1 MAPSGAQ
8 VRHSVELPL
17 CKATSGGSSLM
28 PNVTII
34 GAGLAGSEAAW
45 QAAELGCSVEL
56 WEMRPKRETPAHR
69 TEHFAELVC
78 SNSLG
83 NLALETASGLL
94 KEELRRLGSVILHCA
109 DTNPVPAGG
118 ALGVAR
124 EDFPRAVTKTI
135 HAHPNIEVIHKE
147 VTEIPQGP
155 TVVAT
160 GPLTSDTL
168 AKKIEVL
175 SGETLYFYDAASP
188 IIHRD
193 SLDDSIIYRA
203 SRYCKGEAAYLNC
216 PMTEEQYYAFVEDL
230 ATAELS
236 PIKDFEEDLYFEG
249 CLPVETIARRGK
261 DTLRFGPMKPVGLP
275 DPRTGEIPYAVVQL
289 RQDDAEGRLYNIVGF
304 QTRLKW
310 GEQRRVFRTIPGLE
324 NADFARM
331 GVMHR
336 NTYLPSNQML
346 EATMR
351 IRRNLSTAPLF
362 FAGQLTGVEGYVE
375 STAMGH
381 IAGTNAMRLA
391 RGEEPVTMP
400 RGTMMGALAHY
411 ITTKEGTLQPI
422 NSNWG
427 LVPTV
432 PKKEKGRRLGKPER
446 RQRQANTALAVLD
459 GFMREGAKAA
469 V

>member
-1 MAPSGAQ
+1 
-8 VRHSVELPL
+8 
-17 CKATSGGSSLM
+17 M
-28 PNVTII
+28 PDVTII

-56 WEMRPKRETPAHR
+56 WEMRPVKETPAHR

-83 NLALETASGLL
+83 NRSLETASGLL
-94 KEELRRLGSVILHCA
+94 KEELRRLGSVILRCA
-109 DTNPVPAGG
+109 DANSVPAGG

-124 EDFPRAVTKTI
+124 EDFPRAVTETVFS
-135 HAHPNIEVIHKE
+135 HPNIEVIRKE
-147 VTEIPQGP
+147 VTEIPEGP

-160 GPLTSDTL
+160 GPLTSDAL
-168 AKKIEVL
+168 AEKIEAL
-175 SGETLYFYDAASP
+175 SGERLYFYDAASP
-188 IIHRD
+188 IIHRE
-193 SLDDSIIYRA
+193 SLDDARIYRA
-203 SRYCKGEAAYLNC
+203 SRYDKGEAAYLNC
-216 PMTEEQYYAFVEDL
+216 PMKEEEYYAFVEDL

-261 DTLRFGPMKPVGLP
+261 ETLRFGPMKPVGLP
-275 DPRTGEIPYAVVQL
+275 DPRTGGIPYAVVQL
-289 RQDDAEGRLYNIVGF
+289 RQDDAEGHLYNIVGF

-310 GEQRRVFRTIPGLE
+310 GEQRRVFRQIPGLE

-336 NTYLPSNQML
+336 NTYLPSNHML

-351 IRRNLSTAPLF
+351 IRGGLSGEPLY

-381 IAGTNAMRLA
+381 IAGTNAA
-391 RGEEPVTMP
+391 RFAKGEDPITMP

-427 LVPTV
+427 LVPAV
-432 PKKEKGRRLGKPER
+432 PKRENGRRLSKPER
-446 RQRQANTALAVLD
+446 RQRQARTALSVLD
-459 GFMREGAKAA
+459 EFMHGGVQTA

>member
-1 MAPSGAQ
+1 
-8 VRHSVELPL
+8 
-17 CKATSGGSSLM
+17 M

-56 WEMRPKRETPAHR
+56 LEMRPLKETPAHR

-94 KEELRRLGSVILHCA
+94 KEELRRLGSVILRCA
-109 DTNPVPAGG
+109 DANPVPAGG

-124 EDFPRAVTKTI
+124 EDFPRAVTETI
-135 HAHPNIEVIHKE
+135 HAHSNIEVIRKE
-147 VTEIPQGP
+147 VTNIPEGP

-160 GPLTSDTL
+160 GPLTSEAL
-168 AKKIEVL
+168 AKKIEDL

-193 SLDDSIIYRA
+193 SLDDSVIYRA
-203 SRYCKGEAAYLNC
+203 SRYGKGEAAYLNC

-230 ATAELS
+230 AAAELS

-289 RQDDAEGRLYNIVGF
+289 RQDDAEGLLYNIVGF

-310 GEQRRVFRTIPGLE
+310 GEQRRVFRTIPGLQ

-336 NTYLPSNQML
+336 NTYLPSNHML
-346 EATMR
+346 DATMR
-351 IRRNLSTAPLF
+351 IREALGEAPLF

-381 IAGTNAMRLA
+381 IAGTNAARLA

-432 PKKEKGRRLGKPER
+432 PKKENGRRLSKPER
-446 RQRQANTALAVLD
+446 RQRQARMALSTL
-459 GFMREGAKAA
+459 GEFMREGIKTA

>member
-1 MAPSGAQ
+1 
-8 VRHSVELPL
+8 
-17 CKATSGGSSLM
+17 M
-28 PNVTII
+28 PDVTIL

-45 QAAELGCSVEL
+45 QAAERGCSVEL
-56 WEMRPKRETPAHR
+56 WEMRPVKETPAHR

-83 NLALETASGLL
+83 NLSLTTASGLL
-94 KEELRRLGSVILHCA
+94 KEELRRLGSVILDRA
-109 DTNPVPAGG
+109 DANSVPAGG

-124 EDFPRAVTKTI
+124 EDFPRAVTETVND
-135 HAHPNIEVIHKE
+135 HSNIEVVRKE
-147 VTEIPQGP
+147 ATDLPDGP

-160 GPLTSDTL
+160 GPLTSDAL
-168 AKKIEVL
+168 ADKIEAL
-175 SGETLYFYDAASP
+175 SGERLYFYYAASP

-193 SLDDSIIYRA
+193 SLDESVIYRA
-203 SRYCKGEAAYLNC
+203 SRYGKGEAAYLNC
-216 PMTEEQYYAFVEDL
+216 PMTEEQYYAFVESL

-249 CLPVETIARRGK
+249 CLPVETIARRGRQ
-261 DTLRFGPMKPVGLP
+261 TLSFGPMKPVGLP
-275 DPRTGEIPYAVVQL
+275 DPRTGNIPYAVVQL
-289 RQDDAEGRLYNIVGF
+289 RQDDAEGHLYNIVGF

-310 GEQRRVFRTIPGLE
+310 GEQRRVFRTIPGLA

-351 IRRNLSTAPLF
+351 IRRSLSSEPLF

-381 IAGTNAMRLA
+381 IAGTNAARLA
-391 RGEEPVTMP
+391 RGQQPITMP
-400 RGTMMGALAHY
+400 HGTMVGALAHY

-427 LVPTV
+427 LVPAV
-432 PKKEKGRRLGKPER
+432 PKKENGRRLGKPER
-446 RQRQANTALAVLD
+446 RQRQARIALSVLD
-459 GFMREGAKAA
+459 DFMREGAKAA

>member
-1 MAPSGAQ
+1 
-8 VRHSVELPL
+8 
-17 CKATSGGSSLM
+17 M

-34 GAGLAGSEAAW
+34 GAGLAGSEAAC

-135 HAHPNIEVIHKE
+135 HAHPNIEVIRKE

-160 GPLTSDTL
+160 GPLTSDSL

-310 GEQRRVFRTIPGLE
+310 GEQRRVFRTIPGLQ

-336 NTYLPSNQML
+336 NTYLPSNHML
-346 EATMR
+346 DATMQLR
-351 IRRNLSTAPLF
+351 VALGEAPLF

-381 IAGTNAMRLA
+381 IAGTNAARLA
-391 RGEEPVTMP
+391 RGEKPLTMP

-432 PKKEKGRRLGKPER
+432 PKRENGRRLSKPER
-446 RQRQANTALAVLD
+446 RQRQARMALSTLEE
-459 GFMREGAKAA
+459 FMREGIKTA

>member
-1 MAPSGAQ
+1 
-8 VRHSVELPL
+8 
-17 CKATSGGSSLM
+17 M

-135 HAHPNIEVIHKE
+135 HAHPNIEVIRKE

-160 GPLTSDTL
+160 GPLTSDSL

-310 GEQRRVFRTIPGLE
+310 GEQRRVFRTIPGLQ

-336 NTYLPSNQML
+336 NTYLPSNHML
-346 EATMR
+346 DATMQLR
-351 IRRNLSTAPLF
+351 VALGEAPLF

-381 IAGTNAMRLA
+381 IAGTNAARLA
-391 RGEEPVTMP
+391 RGEKPLTMP

-432 PKKEKGRRLGKPER
+432 PKRENGRRLSKPER
-446 RQRQANTALAVLD
+446 RQRQARLALSTLEE
-459 GFMREGAKAA
+459 FMREGIKTA

>member
-1 MAPSGAQ
+1 MPE
-8 VRHSVELPL
+8 VR
-17 CKATSGGSSLM
+17 
-28 PNVTII
+28 II
-34 GAGLAGSEAAW
+34 GGGLAGSEAAW

-56 WEMRPKRETPAHR
+56 WEMRPTKQTPAHH
-69 TEHFAELVC
+69 TDSFAELVC

-83 NLALETASGLL
+83 NLSLETASGLL
-94 KEELRRLGSVILHCA
+94 KEELRRLGSVILRCA
-109 DTNPVPAGG
+109 DANAVPAGG

-124 EDFPRAVTKTI
+124 DDFARAVTEVVR
-135 HAHPNIEVIHKE
+135 AHPNINVLREE
-147 VTEIPQGP
+147 ATEIPEGP
-155 TVVAT
+155 TVIAT
-160 GPLTSDTL
+160 GPLTSDAL
-168 AKKIEVL
+168 VEEIEAL

-193 SLDDSIIYRA
+193 SLDERVIYRA
-203 SRYCKGEAAYLNC
+203 SRYGKGEAAYLNC

-236 PIKDFEEDLYFEG
+236 PIKNFEEDMYFEG
-249 CLPVETIARRGK
+249 CLPVETIARRGP

-275 DPRTGEIPYAVVQL
+275 DPRNGHESFAVVQL
-289 RQDDAEGRLYNIVGF
+289 RQDDAEGRLFNIVGF
-304 QTRLKW
+304 QTRLRW

-324 NADFARM
+324 GADFARM

-336 NTYLPSNQML
+336 NTYLPSNRML

-351 IRRNLSTAPLF
+351 IRGDLSEKPLF

-375 STAMGH
+375 STAMGL
-381 IAGTNAMRLA
+381 IAGTNAARLA
-391 RGEEPVTMP
+391 RGEEPITMP
-400 RGTMMGALAHY
+400 SATMVGALAHY

-427 LVPTV
+427 LVLAA
-432 PKKEKGRRLGKPER
+432 PKRENGRRLGKPER
-446 RQRQANTALAVLD
+446 RRRQAQMALEVLEEFT
-459 GFMREGAKAA
+459 GTR